1 MRSLF
6 IGEQCSTRGF
16 CECQYNACMKGHRTV
31 QLSGILRTLVAKFT
45 VQISPEI
52 AMGVS
57 ITEVKLSTDLQYADV
72 YVSAIQ
78 GLPEAIEFLK
88 SKPGAIRKAIATNV
102 NAHSVPTMR
111 FRADDRGE
119 KADKLDRLIQSL

>member
-1 MRSLF
+1 MKKVREV
-6 IGEQCSTRGF
+6 GEVGKVGYAFPVS
-16 CECQYNACMKGHRTV
+16 HRNI

-45 VQISPEI
+45 VQIPPDT
-52 AMGVS
+52 ALGVS

-88 SKPGAIRKAIATNV
+88 SKTGAIRKVIASEV

-111 FRADDRGE
+111 FRADNRGE
-119 KADKLDRLIQSL
+119 KADKLDRLIESL

>member
-1 MRSLF
+1 MRKVAKVGYAFPVS
-6 IGEQCSTRGF
+6 
-16 CECQYNACMKGHRTV
+16 HRNI

-45 VQISPEI
+45 VQIPPDT
-52 AMGVS
+52 ALGVS

-88 SKPGAIRKAIATNV
+88 SKTGAIRKVIASEV

-119 KADKLDRLIQSL
+119 KADMLDRLIESL